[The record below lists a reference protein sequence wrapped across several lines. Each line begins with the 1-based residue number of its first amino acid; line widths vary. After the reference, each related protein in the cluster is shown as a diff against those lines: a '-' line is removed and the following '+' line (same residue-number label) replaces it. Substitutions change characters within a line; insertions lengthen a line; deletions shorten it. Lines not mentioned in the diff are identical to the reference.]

1 MNDSTSLA
9 ESGRVI
15 MGASRLGRAKK
26 DDPASDEKFLLGDL
40 LRGVEDTALPQL
52 AEDIGYGLTAGN
64 LKSYR
69 DVAEAWPAERRVA
82 ASWTAHRTL
91 KGEANRFDIIHAGM
105 TLRQAQKAIGKN
117 PADSEH
123 PSRWNRDRRVEYVI
137 TQLQDDDV
145 NRGVRGV
152 VDERKKA
159 RQVRTAAKLVD
170 EDRSAEFREAQRQL
184 REARDAKHPERA
196 AYDAIFKLRDYR
208 EYVRAVGRAAAEEES
223 FLPAHRRPDI
233 VVALRDL
240 VVTATEAIAALAPA
254 EAAAVEALTTIS
266 MRLDLLQPRTIDTP
280 FKGRIIDA
288 EAAHGEV
295 VRERPAYTVIDGD
308 LA

>member
-1 MNDSTSLA
+1 MS
-9 ESGRVI
+9 
-15 MGASRLGRAKK
+15 ASRLGRAKK
-26 DDPASDEKFLLGDL
+26 DDPATDEKFLLGDL
-40 LRGVEDTALPQL
+40 LQGVGDEALPEL
-52 AEDIGYGLTAGN
+52 AEAIGYGLTPGN

-69 DVAEAWPAERRVA
+69 DVSQAWPVEHRVA

-91 KGEANRFDIIHAGM
+91 KGENNRFDIIHAGM

-117 PADSEH
+117 PADSDH
-123 PSRWNRDRRVEYVI
+123 PSRWPLETRVEYVI

-145 NRGVRGV
+145 NRGVRAV

-196 AYDAIFKLRDYR
+196 AYDAIFKLRDNR
-208 EYVRAVGRAAAEEES
+208 EYVRAVGRAAVEEDS
-223 FLPAHRRPDI
+223 FLPPHRRPDI
-233 VVALRDL
+233 AVALRDL
-240 VVTATEAIAALAPA
+240 AVTASEALALLASLEPTAA
-254 EAAAVEALTTIS
+254 EALRIVAT
-266 MRLDLLQPRTIDTP
+266 RLDGMQPGLIDSA
-280 FKGRIIDA
+280 FKGTIIDA
-288 EAAHGEV
+288 DVATSRNDDRSGWS
-295 VRERPAYTVIDGD
+295 VIDGD